1 MRFKSTLFLTS
12 LLVLAACSS
21 PEINRTRG
29 SGPGADIGTR
39 GKVVRMH
46 EGADPFA
53 KTPKMIPGQG
63 APLTGARQADQLS
76 RR

>member
-1 MRFKSTLFLTS
+1 VRLIPII
-12 LLVLAACSS
+12 LLAALSVLAACAS